1 MSHKRISMKTL
12 RYVLASAILLLT
24 ASAAQAQIVVI
35 ANPSVKATEVTKA
48 DIREIFTGNATTLK
62 DGSRVVPIL
71 LNEGTA
77 NEEFLKAYI
86 GKSDS
91 AYRATWR
98 SLVFSG
104 QAMMPKSLDGDA
116 AVVAFVLAHSGA
128 IGYIDK
134 ESPHAGVKVLTIK

>member
-1 MSHKRISMKTL
+1 MKTL
-12 RYVLASAILLLT
+12 RYVLASAFLLLT
-24 ASAAQAQIVVI
+24 ASAARAQIIVI
-35 ANPSVKATEVTKA
+35 ANPSVKATEVSKA
-48 DIREIFTGNATTLK
+48 DIREVFTGNSTTLK

-71 LNEGTA
+71 LNEGNA

-104 QAMMPKSLDGDA
+104 QAMMPKSLEGDA
-116 AVVAFVLAHSGA
+116 AVVAFVTAHAGA

-134 ESPHAGVKVLTIK
+134 ESPHPNVKTLSVR

>member
-1 MSHKRISMKTL
+1 MKKLVTPL
-12 RYVLASAILLLT
+12 F
-24 ASAAQAQIVVI
+24 AAALFALSSSLHAQVIVI
-35 ANPSVKATEVTKA
+35 ANPGVKATEVTKA
-48 DIREIFTGNATTLK
+48 DIKEVFTGNATTLK

-77 NEEFLKAYI
+77 NEEFLKVYI

-104 QAMMPKSLDGDA
+104 SAMMPKTLDGDA
-116 AVVAFVLAHSGA
+116 AVVAFVMAHSGA